1 MILGSASPRRR
12 ELLALIT
19 PDFTAQSA
27 DADETLPEGIAPI
40 EAVERLSRIK
50 AEAVLA
56 LQPQKEDVAVIG
68 ADTIVYI
75 DGEILG
81 KPHSRKQAAAMLRQL
96 SGRAHT
102 VCTGVTVLI
111 NGECRTFHQT
121 TAVRFY
127 PLSEDEIA
135 WYTSL
140 EEPYDKAGAYGIQG
154 AGAHLVEGITGD
166 YFNVMGL
173 PVALLSRTLRE
184 MGVLPPLK

>member
-1 MILGSASPRRR
+1 M
-12 ELLALIT
+12 ALIT

-56 LQPQKEDVAVIG
+56 LQPQEEDVAVIG

-81 KPHSRKQAAAMLRQL
+81 KPHSREQAAAMLRQL
-96 SGRAHT
+96 SGREHT
-102 VCTGVTVLI
+102 VCTGVTVLT

-121 TAVRFY
+121 TAVQFY

-154 AGAHLVEGITGD
+154 AGAHLVESINGD

>member
-1 MILGSASPRRR
+1 MVAS
-12 ELLALIT
+12 
-19 PDFTAQSA
+19 DFTVQSA
-27 DADETLPEGIAPI
+27 DAEEMLPEGIAPI

-56 LQPQKEDVAVIG
+56 LQPQKEDIAVIG

-81 KPHSRKQAAAMLRQL
+81 KPHSRERAAAMLHKL
-96 SGRAHT
+96 SGREHT
-102 VCTGVTVLI
+102 VCTGVTVLT
-111 NGECRTFHQT
+111 NEACRTFHQT

-127 PLSEDEIA
+127 PLTEDEIA

-140 EEPYDKAGAYGIQG
+140 EEPYDKAGSYGIQG
-154 AGAHLVEGITGD
+154 SGAHLVEGITGD

-184 MGVLPPLK
+184 MGILPPLK